1 MKCSAV
7 ADMGHEESHKD
18 VSQTPNLEGTDKS
31 NDYTDKNENAVSLE
45 NEKNLSPEPQDCPQ
59 KQPDANESCD
69 VDFPTEKA
77 PTSIKD
83 SADQASSGEQ
93 IMSSAPKDASDSAL
107 PVVSSPS
114 NTKEPGDLASPGE
127 KAPSAEKK
135 IDDVKPSEDKPSI
148 MKETGDL
155 ASPDKVE
162 QHSDTL
168 KVSDTKA
175 ISAGLEEQEPQL
187 TTGNCSVVEIGE
199 KIGTILKFS
208 DRFHRVTH
216 FMPILKTLQGSLFL
230 KSTGTSW

>member
-1 MKCSAV
+1 
-7 ADMGHEESHKD
+7 MGHEESHKD

-31 NDYTDKNENAVSLE
+31 NDCTDKNQENAVSLE
-45 NEKNLSPEPQDCPQ
+45 NEKNLSTASQDCTQ

-69 VDFPTEKA
+69 AEFPSEKA
-77 PTSIKD
+77 PNTIKD
-83 SADQASSGEQ
+83 SVDQASPGEQ

-127 KAPSAEKK
+127 KAQIAEKK
-135 IDDVKPSEDKPSI
+135 KDDVKSSEDKPSI

-168 KVSDTKA
+168 KASDTKA
-175 ISAGLEEQEPQL
+175 ISAGLEEQGPQQ
-187 TTGNCSVVEIGE
+187 TTGNGSAVEIGE
-199 KIGTILKFS
+199 KTGMMLKFS
-208 DRFHRVTH
+208 DRFHIVNH
-216 FMPILKTLQGSLFL
+216 FVPILKTLQGYLFL
-230 KSTGTSW
+230 KSTETSW